1 MRCER
6 VLWLTDGKGRRL
18 APEARSD
25 EDGER
30 ARAEPDGVIDR
41 VMAPA
46 GTQVEVKDLLVVFG

>member
-6 VLWLTDGKGRRL
+6 LVWLTAGEGRRL

-30 ARAEPDGVIDR
+30 ALAEPDGVIDR
-41 VMAPA
+41 VMAPP